1 MKLKNILLVVENIE
15 RSIAFYHDLFGL
27 DVILDLDGNVI
38 LTEGLVLQD
47 ARVWERLIE
56 RPFTRGNGDAEL
68 YFEESDLDGFL
79 KKLQAYPGEIRFL
92 NPLKEHDWGQRVVRL
107 YDPDGH
113 LLEVGEPMEAV
124 ARRLY
129 ESGLSL
135 EETAAKTQYPL
146 EYVRQ
151 ICEREA

>member
-1 MKLKNILLVVENIE
+1 MKLKNILLVVEDVE
-15 RSIAFYHDLFGL
+15 RSRKFYHDLFGL

-56 RPFTRGNGDAEL
+56 KPVTRGGTDAEL
-68 YFEESDLDGFL
+68 YFEENEMDDFLEKLD
-79 KKLQAYPGEIRFL
+79 AYPEEIRFL
-92 NPLKEHDWGQRVVRL
+92 HPPKEHAWGQRVVRL
-107 YDPDGH
+107 CDPDGH
-113 LLEVGEPMEAV
+113 LIEVGEPMEAV

-129 ESGLSL
+129 QSGLSL

-146 EYVRQ
+146 EYIKE
-151 ICEREA
+151 ICG